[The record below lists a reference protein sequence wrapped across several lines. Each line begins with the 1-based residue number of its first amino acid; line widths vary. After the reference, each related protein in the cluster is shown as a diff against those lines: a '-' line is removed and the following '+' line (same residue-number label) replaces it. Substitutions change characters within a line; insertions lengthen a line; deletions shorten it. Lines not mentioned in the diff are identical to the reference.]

1 MGLRGDN
8 TTLNL
13 QAVHRTP
20 LSHRRRNTAARASR
34 HKLCRDYG
42 SVQQLTQQL
51 NVKVWKI
58 NFAKKG
64 KQELKKKRI
73 IINPHSLSNDA
84 L

>member
-1 MGLRGDN
+1 MGLRGGGN
-8 TTLNL
+8 TALKL

-20 LSHRRRNTAARASR
+20 LSHRRRNTAARVGR
-34 HKLCRDYG
+34 RKLCRDYG

-58 NFAKKG
+58 NFAKEG
-64 KQELKKKRI
+64 KKEFKKKKKE
-73 IINPHSLSNDA
+73 L